1 MCCKAESCGISL
13 SAVILKS
20 VCCRKSTFYSQTIAL
35 LPVFE
40 DFAKANPYLSI
51 FIIPH
56 SSDIC
61 IDFIR
66 NIWYNVRYGGEDMI
80 RIAVCDDFK
89 DTVNQV
95 NGYLSEYQQLKERKL
110 DIKSF
115 FNAEDLWEYL
125 RKNRCDLIILD
136 IELVKMNGVEL
147 GHLIRT
153 ELKDNII
160 KIVYISA
167 KNCYDRQLFDVQ
179 PLNFL
184 QKPIDKE
191 KLFKMVD
198 LTVELLSSSERVF
211 VFESKQGTFRIKFND
226 ILYFESFDHYFKI
239 ATKSGDYEFKST
251 MSEIKEQISEA
262 RFVQVHRSYII
273 NYDNTSH
280 IKYEEVTMLNGD
292 VISVSRD
299 RRKEV
304 REIVSEWERG
314 KI

>member
-211 VFESKQGTFRIKFND
+211 VFESKQGTLRIKFND

>member
-1 MCCKAESCGISL
+1 
-13 SAVILKS
+13 
-20 VCCRKSTFYSQTIAL
+20 
-35 LPVFE
+35 
-40 DFAKANPYLSI
+40 
-51 FIIPH
+51 
-56 SSDIC
+56 
-61 IDFIR
+61 
-66 NIWYNVRYGGEDMI
+66 MI
-80 RIAVCDDFK
+80 RIAVCDDFR
-89 DTVNQV
+89 DTVTQV
-95 NGYLSEYQQLKERKL
+95 NEFLSEYQLLRERKL

-136 IELVKMNGVEL
+136 IELVKMSGVEL

-198 LTVELLSSSERVF
+198 LTAELLSSRERIF

-226 ILYFESFDHYFKI
+226 ILYFESFDHNFKI
-239 ATKSGDYEFKST
+239 VTKSGDYEFKST
-251 MSEIKEQISEA
+251 MAEITEQISET
-262 RFVQVHRSYII
+262 RFIQVHRSYII

-280 IKYEEVTMLNGD
+280 IKYEEITMLNGD
-292 VISVSRD
+292 VIPIGRD
-299 RRKEV
+299 RRKEI
-304 REIVSEWERG
+304 REIISEWERG
-314 KI
+314 NI

>member
-239 ATKSGDYEFKST
+239 ATKSGDYEFTST